1 MLINIIIITF
11 TLLGVRSILFDY
23 DGVRKSFIW
32 IIWAF
37 CLGYRTFTT
46 VSSLHFHPIEIFSL
60 ICIIRIFSTNHYR
73 YRKIPKIYNIIFF
86 LFFIRFIADFN
97 YSSVYVL
104 NEFKNILLLYQ
115 LFFISQ
121 YINFDEKSFYYFIK
135 SFLVPAL
142 YISIFGIMEYY
153 NPSITSTIFGYDN
166 LNIDQNY
173 KSLDEKLFGRLSF
186 LFWGTHLAANII
198 MPIFPILFYLRFKRY
213 GILSNPLIFIAT
225 TFLFLSTVF
234 LSGNRTSWL
243 ILTVMLVYCLVSFR
257 NIIFPN
263 VKKYTLIITLT
274 FIAFVYSLPA
284 TVRYLSIFN
293 AITGNI
299 DAAYDASSSKRLI
312 LINDAIRIIYNN
324 LNGLGWGKVFWVH
337 SDLIQILACS
347 GIVPGTLFIISL
359 ILLGVKIFKYRL
371 YIEKFSDNNQL
382 KLSLFICLS
391 LFFYIVISLGFN
403 GNYAL
408 IQCGAPI
415 FMFWVIIECFTIQS
429 MNKFKRI

>member
-1 MLINIIIITF
+1 
-11 TLLGVRSILFDY
+11 
-23 DGVRKSFIW
+23 
-32 IIWAF
+32 
-37 CLGYRTFTT
+37 
-46 VSSLHFHPIEIFSL
+46 
-60 ICIIRIFSTNHYR
+60 
-73 YRKIPKIYNIIFF
+73 
-86 LFFIRFIADFN
+86 
-97 YSSVYVL
+97 
-104 NEFKNILLLYQ
+104 
-115 LFFISQ
+115 
-121 YINFDEKSFYYFIK
+121 
-135 SFLVPAL
+135 
-142 YISIFGIMEYY
+142 
-153 NPSITSTIFGYDN
+153 
-166 LNIDQNY
+166 
-173 KSLDEKLFGRLSF
+173 
-186 LFWGTHLAANII
+186 
-198 MPIFPILFYLRFKRY
+198 
-213 GILSNPLIFIAT
+213 
-225 TFLFLSTVF
+225 
-234 LSGNRTSWL
+234 
-243 ILTVMLVYCLVSFR
+243 
-257 NIIFPN
+257 

-337 SDLIQILACS
+337 SDLIQILACT